1 MARPVALITGAA
13 RGIGR
18 GIAEH
23 LAADYDL
30 ALTYH
35 TSDPADVLAACP
47 GSVAIKSDLADV
59 AAAEHIVAETLAA
72 FGRLDAIVNNAG
84 YVADLPIDR
93 ADAEAYRSTFAINVE
108 APMALLAA
116 ALPHLKRGAAVVNIS
131 SVNSR
136 LPPVGAPAYAAS
148 KAALETFTVA
158 AAKALGPQGIR
169 VNAIAPGAIERP
181 ESPRPDELIAK
192 FVENTALGRV
202 GTPVDIARGVHFLVG
217 KHADFITGQVLCIDG
232 GYRL

>member
-1 MARPVALITGAA
+1 MVRPVALITGAA

-23 LAADYDL
+23 LAADFDL

-35 TSDPADVLAACP
+35 TSDPDAVLAACA
-47 GSVAIKSDLADV
+47 GAVAIKADLAE
-59 AAAEHIVAETLAA
+59 AATAEHIVAETIAA
-72 FGRLDAIVNNAG
+72 FGRIDAIVNNAG
-84 YVADLPIDR
+84 YVAELPVEA
-93 ADAEAYRSTFAINVE
+93 ADAEAYRKTFAINTE

-116 ALPHLKRGAAVVNIS
+116 ALPHLERGAAVVNIS

-136 LPPVGAPAYAAS
+136 LPPVSAPAYAAS

-158 AAKALGPQGIR
+158 AAKALGPKGIR
-169 VNAIAPGAIERP
+169 VNAIAPGAIERT
-181 ESPRPDELIAK
+181 ESPRSDELIGK

-202 GTPVDIARGVHFLVG
+202 GLPVDIARGVQFLVG
-217 KHADFITGQVLCIDG
+217 KDADFITGQVLCIDG